1 MNAPLDAGQR
11 ASLEAALTS
20 VTLDDKYT
28 LERGRAYMSGIQALV
43 RLPMLQQERDQAA
56 GLNTAGFISGY
67 RGSPLGGLDLSLWK
81 AKKHLAAH
89 QVVFQPGVNED
100 LAATAV
106 WGSQQVNLYPS
117 AKYDG
122 VFSMWYGKG
131 PGVDRSG
138 DVFKHGNSAGSSP
151 HGGVLVLAG
160 DDHAAKSST
169 LAHQSEHLF
178 KACGLPVL
186 FPSNVQ
192 EYLDFGLHGWAMSR
206 YSGLWVAMK
215 CVTDVVESSASVD
228 IDPHRTQIILPTDFA
243 MPEGGLNIRWPDPPL
258 VQEARLLDYKWYA
271 ALAYVR
277 ANKLDRVEIDS
288 PHARFGIMTGGKAYL
303 DVRQALTDLG
313 LDDETCSR
321 IGIRLYK
328 VGCVW
333 PLEAQGAQAFARGLE
348 EILVVEEKRQI
359 LEYAIKEELY
369 NWPDA
374 QRPRVF
380 GKFDE
385 KDGAGGEWSVPMGNW
400 LLPAHYELSPA
411 LIAKAIATR
420 LDKFDLPSDVR
431 ARIATRVA
439 VIEAKEKALARPR
452 VQAERKPWFCSGCPH
467 NTSTNVPEGSRAM
480 AGIGCHYMTV
490 WMDRSTSTFSQM
502 GGEGVAWVGQAPFTN
517 DKHVFANLGDGT
529 YFHSGLL
536 AIRAA
541 IASKANITYKILY
554 NDAVAMTG
562 GQPVDGVLT
571 VPQITHQLAAE
582 GAKKIVIVT
591 DEPEK
596 YNANVGLAP
605 GITIHHRDQLDDV
618 QRELREIEG
627 TTILIYD
634 QTCATEKRR
643 RRKRGAYP
651 DPAKRVVINEAVCEG
666 CGDCSVQS
674 NCLSVEPLETEYGT
688 KRQIN
693 QSTCNKDYSCLKGF
707 CPSFVTVEGG
717 QLRKPQASGVAGD
730 AMPPVPDPEV
740 PAIAKPYGVL
750 VTGVGGTGVVTIG
763 ALLGMAAHLESK
775 GVTVLDVT
783 GLAQKGG
790 AVMSHVQIANQ
801 PADIHATRIA
811 MGEASLVIGCDS
823 LVTASDECVSRMQ
836 AGQTHVVL
844 NSAPTPTAE
853 FIKNPNWRFPGASA
867 DADVRAAAGD
877 EQVAAVDANH
887 FAVALLGDAI
897 YTNPFVL
904 GYAWQKGWLPLTH
917 ESLVRA
923 IELNAVQVE
932 KNLAA
937 FEWGRRAAHDLAA
950 VRKLAQMQDR
960 FDDGNTANA
969 ANSKIVSLHTPK
981 ALDTLI
987 DKRAQYLVEYQNEA
1001 YATRYRKLI
1010 ETVRAAETKLD
1021 AADGQMPLTEAVAKN
1036 LHKLMAYKDE
1046 YEVAR
1051 LYSDPAFVEKLKAN
1065 FEGDWKLKF
1074 HLAPPATSKKDAHG
1088 HLVKK
1093 QYGPWM
1099 LNAMHVLAKMKF
1111 LRGTALDVFGKTEER
1126 RTERALIVEYETLVH
1141 ELVGG
1146 LTAEKR
1152 ALSVELA
1159 NLPDGIRGYG
1169 HVKEN
1174 NLKGVRAKWASLL
1187 AKWRAPMGG
1196 VERHVA

>member
-11 ASLEAALTS
+11 ASLEAALKS

-43 RLPMLQQERDQAA
+43 RLPMLQQERDRAA

-67 RGSPLGGLDLSLWK
+67 RGSPLGGLDQSLWK
-81 AKKHLAAH
+81 AKKHLSSH
-89 QVVFQPGVNED
+89 QIVFQPGLNED

-106 WGSQQVNLYPS
+106 WGSQQVNLYPG

-122 VFSMWYGKG
+122 VFGMWYGKG
-131 PGVDRSG
+131 PGVDRTG
-138 DVFKHGNSAGSSP
+138 DVFKHANSAGSSQ

-169 LAHQSEHLF
+169 LAHQSEHIF

-206 YSGLWVAMK
+206 YSGLWVALK

-228 IDPHRTQIILPTDFA
+228 IDPHRTEIVLPSDFI
-243 MPEGGLNIRWPDPPL
+243 MPDGGLNIRWPDPPL

-277 ANKLDRVEIDS
+277 ANKLDRIEIDS

-313 LDDETCSR
+313 LDDETCAR

-333 PLEAQGAQAFARGLE
+333 PLEAQGAQAFARGLD

-369 NWPDA
+369 NWPDG

-411 LIAKAIATR
+411 IIAKAIATR
-420 LDKFDLPSDVR
+420 LEKFELPSDVR
-431 ARIATRVA
+431 ARIAARLA
-439 VIEAKEKALARPR
+439 VIHAKETALAKPH
-452 VQAERKPWFCSGCPH
+452 VTTERKPWFCSGCPH
-467 NTSTNVPEGSRAM
+467 NTSTNVPDGSRAI

-490 WMDRSTSTFSQM
+490 WMDRNTSTFSQM
-502 GGEGVAWVGQAPFTN
+502 GGEGVPWIGQAPFTN
-517 DKHVFANLGDGT
+517 EKHVFANLGDGT

-536 AIRAA
+536 AVRAA
-541 IASKANITYKILY
+541 ISSKANITYKILY

-571 VPQITHQLAAE
+571 VPQITHQLASE

-596 YNANVGLAP
+596 YDGQTSLLAP
-605 GITIHHRDQLDDV
+605 GVTIHHRDQLDDV

-627 TTILIYD
+627 TTILVYD

-651 DPAKRVVINEAVCEG
+651 DPAKRVVINDAVCEG

-674 NCLSVEPLETEYGT
+674 NCLSVEPLETEFGT

-693 QSTCNKDYSCLKGF
+693 QSTCNKDFSCVKGF

-717 QLRKPQASGVAGD
+717 QLKKPKAVSVDGSAL
-730 AMPPVPDPEV
+730 PPIPEPAL
-740 PAIAKPYGVL
+740 PAIDRAYGVL

-763 ALLGMAAHLESK
+763 ALLGMAAHLENK

-790 AVMSHVQIANQ
+790 AVMSHVQISHA
-801 PADIHATRIA
+801 PTDIHATRIA
-811 MGEASLVIGCDS
+811 MGEADLVIGCDA
-823 LVTASDECVSRMQ
+823 LVTAGDECTSRMRHN
-836 AGQTHVVL
+836 TTRVVV
-844 NSAPTPTAE
+844 NSAKTPTAE
-853 FIKNPNWRFPGASA
+853 FIKNPNWSFPGLSA
-867 DADVRAAAGD
+867 EQDIRAAAGD
-877 EQVAAVDANH
+877 AVDLVDANH

-904 GYAWQKGWLPLTH
+904 GYAWQKGWLPLTLA
-917 ESLVRA
+917 SLERA
-923 IELNAVQVE
+923 IELNAVQVD
-932 KNLAA
+932 KNRAA
-937 FEWGRRAAHDLAA
+937 FDWGRRAAHDLASVQQA
-950 VRKLAQMQDR
+950 ATGGARAAQAGATVIALHTKKSVDALIAKRVEFLAAYQ
-960 FDDGNTANA
+960 NA
-969 ANSKIVSLHTPK
+969 AYG
-981 ALDTLI
+981 A
-987 DKRAQYLVEYQNEA
+987 RYAAFVE
-1001 YATRYRKLI
+1001 R
-1010 ETVRAAETKLD
+1010 VRAAEGAL
-1021 AADGQMPLTEAVAKN
+1021 ADGDAQEPLTEAVARN
-1036 LHKLMAYKDE
+1036 LFKLMAYKDE

-1051 LYSDPAFVEKLKAN
+1051 LQSDPAFLARLSAQ

-1074 HLAPPATSKKDAHG
+1074 HLAPPLFAKKDAHG
-1088 HLVKK
+1088 HLLKK
-1093 QYGPWM
+1093 AYGPWM
-1099 LNAMHVLAKMKF
+1099 MPAFRMLAKLKF
-1111 LRGTALDVFGKTEER
+1111 LRGTGLDPFGRTEER
-1126 RTERALIVEYETLVH
+1126 RTERALIGEYEALIGEV
-1141 ELVGG
+1141 VGK
-1146 LTAEKR
+1146 LTAANR
-1152 ALSVELA
+1152 PLALELA
-1159 NLPDGIRGYG
+1159 ALPDGIRGYG

-1174 NLKGVRAKWASLL
+1174 NLRAVRTKWNTLL
-1187 AKWRAPMGG
+1187 AQWRSPTGG
-1196 VERHVA
+1196 QSRQQVA

>member
-11 ASLEAALTS
+11 ATLKATLDS

-43 RLPMLQQERDQAA
+43 RLPMLQRERDRAA

-67 RGSPLGGLDLSLWK
+67 RGSPLGGLDQSLWK
-81 AKKHLAAH
+81 AKTHLAAH
-89 QVVFQPGVNED
+89 QIVFQPGVNED

-106 WGSQQVNLYPS
+106 WGSQQVNLYPG

-131 PGVDRSG
+131 PGVDRSA
-138 DVFKHGNSAGSSP
+138 DVLKHGNSAGSSP

-169 LAHQSEHLF
+169 LAHQSEHIF

-186 FPSNVQ
+186 FPSDVQ

-206 YSGLWVAMK
+206 YSGLWIAMK
-215 CVTDVVESSASVD
+215 CVTDVVESSASVE
-228 IDPHRTQIILPTDFA
+228 IDPHRTQIVLPTDFA
-243 MPEGGLNIRWPDPPL
+243 MPDGGLNIRWPDPPL

-277 ANKLDRVEIDS
+277 ANRLDRVEIDS
-288 PHARFGIMTGGKAYL
+288 PNARFGILTGGKAYL

-313 LDDETCSR
+313 LDDDTCAR
-321 IGIRLYK
+321 IGVRLYK

-333 PLEAQGAQAFARGLE
+333 PLEAQGAQAFARGLD

-374 QRPRVF
+374 QRPRVY

-411 LIAKAIATR
+411 IIAKAIATR
-420 LDKFDLPSDVR
+420 LDKFELPSDVR
-431 ARIATRVA
+431 ARIAARLA
-439 VIEAKEKALARPR
+439 VIDAKEKALAVPR
-452 VQAERKPWFCSGCPH
+452 VQVERKPWFCSGCPH

-480 AGIGCHYMTV
+480 AGIGCHYMSI
-490 WMDRSTSTFSQM
+490 WMDRNTSTFSQM
-502 GGEGVAWVGQAPFTN
+502 GGEGVAWVGQAPFTE

-582 GAKKIVIVT
+582 GAAKIVIVT
-591 DEPEK
+591 DEPQK
-596 YNANVGLAP
+596 YDGASSLLAP
-605 GITIHHRDQLDDV
+605 GVTVHHRDQLDAI
-618 QRELREIEG
+618 QRELRDVPG

-651 DPAKRVVINEAVCEG
+651 DPARRVVINEAVCEG

-693 QSTCNKDYSCLKGF
+693 QSTCNKDFSCLKGF
-707 CPSFVTVEGG
+707 CPSFVTIEGG
-717 QLRKPQASGVAGD
+717 QLRKPKASGVAGD
-730 AMPPVPDPEV
+730 AMPPVPTPDI
-740 PAIAKPYGVL
+740 PAIGRPYGVL

-763 ALLGMAAHLESK
+763 ALLGMAAHLENK

-790 AVMSHVQIANQ
+790 AVMSHVQIANR
-801 PADIHATRIA
+801 PVDLHATRIA
-811 MGEASLVIGCDS
+811 MGEANLVIGCDAI
-823 LVTASDECVSRMQ
+823 VTASDDCVSRMQ
-836 AGQTHVVL
+836 AGRTRVVL

-853 FIKNPNWRFPGASA
+853 FIRNPNWHFPGTNTE
-867 DADVRAAAGD
+867 ADVRAAAGAD
-877 EQVAAVDANH
+877 GVATVDANRY
-887 FAVALLGDAI
+887 ALALLGDAI

-904 GYAWQKGWLPLTH
+904 GFAWQRGWLPLTH
-917 ESLVRA
+917 EALTRA

-937 FEWGRRAAHDLAA
+937 FEWGRRAAHDPQAITQL
-950 VRKLAQMQDR
+950 VRAQ
-960 FDDGNTANA
+960 DGTASTDTA
-969 ANSKIVSLHTPK
+969 GAKIVSLHTPK

-987 DKRAQYLVEYQNEA
+987 DKRMRYLRAYQNDA
-1001 YATRYRKLI
+1001 WAQRYRA
-1010 ETVRAAETKLD
+1010 TVDAVHAAEAKLD
-1021 AADGQMPLTEAVAKN
+1021 LPDAPFALTEAVAKN

-1051 LYSDPAFVEKLKAN
+1051 LYTDPAFIDRLNAS
-1065 FEGDWKLKF
+1065 FEGDWKLNF
-1074 HLAPPATSKKDAHG
+1074 HLAPPAFAKRDANG

-1093 QYGPWM
+1093 QYGPRM
-1099 LNAMHVLAKMKF
+1099 LSAMRVLARLKF
-1111 LRGTALDVFGKTEER
+1111 LRGTAFDPFGRTEER
-1126 RTERALIVEYETLVH
+1126 RHERALIGEYEALVR
-1141 ELVGG
+1141 ELIGG
-1146 LTAEKR
+1146 VAADNR
-1152 ALSVELA
+1152 ALAIELA
-1159 NLPDGIRGYG
+1159 SLPDGIRGYG
-1169 HVKEN
+1169 HVKEH
-1174 NLKGVRAKWASLL
+1174 NLDAVRAKWTALL
-1187 AKWRAPMGG
+1187 AKWRSPQGG
-1196 VERHVA
+1196 AARHAA

>member
-43 RLPMLQQERDQAA
+43 RLPMLQQERDKTA

-67 RGSPLGGLDLSLWK
+67 RGSPLGGLDQSLWK
-81 AKKHLAAH
+81 AKQHLAAH
-89 QVVFQPGVNED
+89 QIVFQPGVNED

-131 PGVDRSG
+131 PGVDRCG
-138 DVFKHGNSAGSSP
+138 DVFKHGNSAGSSR

-169 LAHQSEHLF
+169 LAHQSEHIF

-215 CVTDVVESSASVD
+215 CVTDVVESSASVE
-228 IDPHRTQIILPTDFA
+228 IDPHRVNIVLPGDFA

-277 ANKLDRVEIDS
+277 ANKLDRVEIES
-288 PHARFGIMTGGKAYL
+288 PNARFGIITGGKAYL

-313 LDDETCSR
+313 LDDATCAR

-374 QRPRVF
+374 QRPRVY

-385 KDGAGGEWSVPMGNW
+385 KGGAGGEWSVPMGNW

-411 LIAKAIATR
+411 IIAKAIATR
-420 LDKFDLPSDVR
+420 LDKFDLPAEVR
-431 ARIATRVA
+431 ARIATRIA
-439 VIEAKEKALARPR
+439 VIEAKEKALAKPR
-452 VQAERKPWFCSGCPH
+452 VQVERKPWFCSGCPH

-517 DKHVFANLGDGT
+517 DQHVFANLGDGT
-529 YFHSGLL
+529 YFHSGLI
-536 AIRAA
+536 AIRQA

-591 DEPEK
+591 DEPQK
-596 YNANVGLAP
+596 YEGHPGTLLAP
-605 GITIHHRDQLDDV
+605 GVTIHHRDQLDAI
-618 QRELREIEG
+618 QRELREIAG

-651 DPAKRVVINEAVCEG
+651 DPARRVVINEAVCEG

-674 NCLSVEPLETEYGT
+674 NCLSVEPLETEFGT

-693 QSTCNKDYSCLKGF
+693 QSTCNKDFSCLKGF
-707 CPSFVTVEGG
+707 CPSFVSVEGD
-717 QLRKPQASGVAGD
+717 QVRKPAVAGVKND
-730 AMPPVPDPEV
+730 AMPPVPAPQTPD
-740 PAIAKPYGVL
+740 IAQPYGVL

-763 ALLGMAAHLESK
+763 ALLGMAAHLENK

-790 AVMSHVQIANQ
+790 AVMSHVQIANR
-801 PADIHATRIA
+801 PDDIHATRIA
-811 MGEASLVIGCDS
+811 MGEASLVIGCDEI
-823 LVTASDECVSRMQ
+823 VTASDECISRMQ
-836 AGQTHVVL
+836 NGSTRVVL
-844 NSAPTPTAE
+844 NSAATPTAE
-853 FIKNPNWRFPGASA
+853 FIKNPNWRFPGSSTE
-867 DADVRAAAGD
+867 ADVRAAAGED
-877 EQVAAVDANH
+877 GVAVVDANH
-887 FAVALLGDAI
+887 YAVALLGDAI
-897 YTNPFVL
+897 YTNPFML
-904 GYAWQKGWLPLTH
+904 GFAWQRGWLPLTH
-917 ESLVRA
+917 ESLIRA
-923 IELNAVQVE
+923 IELNGVQVE
-932 KNLAA
+932 KNRAA
-937 FEWGRRAAHDLAA
+937 FEWGRLAAHDLAT
-950 VRKLAQMQDR
+950 VRKLA
-960 FDDGNTANA
+960 GETAADASA
-969 ANSKIVSLHTPK
+969 AKVVTLHTPK
-981 ALDTLI
+981 SLDTLI
-987 DKRAQYLVEYQNEA
+987 ERRTAFLTAYQNAA
-1001 YATRYRKLI
+1001 YAARYRRLVD
-1010 ETVRAAETKLD
+1010 EVRAAETTLD
-1021 AADGQMPLTEAVAKN
+1021 AGDAQMPLTEAVAKN

-1051 LYSDPAFVEKLKAN
+1051 LYADPAFVEKLKQN
-1065 FEGDWKLKF
+1065 FEGDWKLNF
-1074 HLAPPATSKKDAHG
+1074 YLAPPSFSKKDASG

-1093 QYGPWM
+1093 QYGPWV
-1099 LNAMHVLAKMKF
+1099 LPAMRMLAKLRV
-1111 LRGTALDVFGKTEER
+1111 LRGTALDPFGRTEER
-1126 RTERALIVEYETLVH
+1126 RTERALIGEYEALVC
-1141 ELVGG
+1141 ELLRG
-1146 LTAEKR
+1146 LNAQNR
-1152 ALSVELA
+1152 ALAVELA
-1159 NLPDGIRGYG
+1159 SLPDGIRGYG
-1169 HVKEN
+1169 HVKEH
-1174 NLKGVRAKWASLL
+1174 NLKAVRTKWATLL
-1187 AKWRAPMGG
+1187 AKWRAPQGG
-1196 VERHVA
+1196 DARHAA

>member
-11 ASLEAALTS
+11 ASLEAALSS

-28 LERGRAYMSGIQALV
+28 LEHGRAYMSGIQALV
-43 RLPMLQQERDQAA
+43 RLPMLQQARDQMA

-67 RGSPLGGLDLSLWK
+67 RGSPLGGLDLALWK
-81 AKKHLAAH
+81 AKKHLASH
-89 QVVFQPGVNED
+89 RVVFQPGVNED

-106 WGSQQVNLYPS
+106 WGTQQVNLYPS

-131 PGVDRSG
+131 PGVDRSA
-138 DVFKHGNSAGSSP
+138 DVLKHGNSAGSAQ

-160 DDHAAKSST
+160 DDHACKSST
-169 LAHQSEHLF
+169 LAHQSEHIF

-228 IDPHRTQIILPTDFA
+228 IDPQRTQIVLPGDFVL
-243 MPEGGLNIRWPDPPL
+243 PEGGLNIRWPDPPL

-277 ANKLDRVEIDS
+277 ANKLDRIEIDS
-288 PHARFGIMTGGKAYL
+288 PQARFGIITGGKAYL
-303 DVRQALTDLG
+303 DTRQALVDLG

-333 PLEAQGAQAFARGLE
+333 PLEAQGAHAFARGLQ

-369 NWPDA
+369 NWPDG

-420 LDKFDLPSDVR
+420 LEKFDLPAEVR
-431 ARIATRVA
+431 ARIGARLA
-439 VIEAKEKALARPR
+439 VIDAKEKALAKPR
-452 VQAERKPWFCSGCPH
+452 VAIERKPWFCSGCPH

-490 WMDRSTSTFSQM
+490 WMDRNTSTFSQM
-502 GGEGVAWVGQAPFTN
+502 GGEGVAWTGQAPFTN
-517 DKHVFANLGDGT
+517 DNHVFANLGDGT

-541 IASKANITYKILY
+541 IAAKVNITYKILY

-582 GAKKIVIVT
+582 GAAKIVIVT
-591 DEPEK
+591 DEPQK
-596 YNANVGLAP
+596 YDGTTLLAP
-605 GITIHHRDQLDDV
+605 GVTIHHRDTLDAV
-618 QRELREIEG
+618 QRELREIPG

-643 RRKRGAYP
+643 RRKKGQFP
-651 DPAKRVVINEAVCEG
+651 DPARRVVINEAVCEG

-674 NCLSVEPLETEYGT
+674 NCLSVEPLETEFGT

-693 QSTCNKDYSCLKGF
+693 QSSCNKDFSCLKGF

-717 QLRKPQASGVAGD
+717 QLRKPKPLGADAGEL
-730 AMPPVPDPEV
+730 PEV
-740 PAIAKPYGVL
+740 PEPVLPEIGRPYGVL

-763 ALLGMAAHLESK
+763 ALIGMAAHLEQK

-790 AVMSHVQIANQ
+790 AVMSHVQIANA

-811 MGEASLVIGCDS
+811 MGEAELVIGCDAI
-823 LVTASDECVSRMQ
+823 VTASDECTSRMQ
-836 AGQTHVVL
+836 YGQTRVVV
-844 NSAPTPTAE
+844 NSSKTPTAD
-853 FIKNPNWRFPGASA
+853 FIKNPDWTFPGSSTEN
-867 DADVRAAAGD
+867 DVRAAAGD
-877 EQVAAVDANH
+877 AVDFVDANR

-904 GYAWQKGWLPLTH
+904 GYAWQRGWLPLSH
-917 ESLVRA
+917 RSLVRA
-923 IELNAVQVE
+923 IELNGVQVE
-932 KNLAA
+932 KNIAA
-937 FEWGRRAAHDLAA
+937 FEWGRRAAHDPASVQQGANPTAA
-950 VRKLAQMQDR
+950 RE
-960 FDDGNTANA
+960 TAGA
-969 ANSKIVSLHTPK
+969 TVISLHTKK
-981 ALDTLI
+981 ALDALI
-987 DKRAQYLVEYQNEA
+987 AKRIEHLTAYQNAA
-1001 YATRYRKLI
+1001 YAERYRSLVDV
-1010 ETVRAAETKLD
+1010 VRAAERNIEGDTVNE
-1021 AADGQMPLTEAVAKN
+1021 PLTEAVARN

-1051 LYSDPAFVEKLKAN
+1051 LQTDPAFIAKLQAQ
-1065 FEGDWKLKF
+1065 FEGDWKLNF
-1074 HLAPPATSKKDAHG
+1074 HLAPPLLAKKDANG
-1088 HLVKK
+1088 RLIKK

-1099 LNAMHVLAKMKF
+1099 LSAFKVVAKLKF
-1111 LRGTALDVFGKTEER
+1111 LRGSALDPFGKTEER
-1126 RTERALIVEYETLVH
+1126 RTERALVGEYEALVR
-1141 ELVGG
+1141 ELIGG
-1146 LTAEKR
+1146 LNDDNR
-1152 ALSVELA
+1152 ALAIELA

-1174 NLKGVRAKWASLL
+1174 NLRAVRVKWADLVTRWHK
-1187 AKWRAPMGG
+1187 ADVA
-1196 VERHVA
+1196 RHAA

>member
-43 RLPMLQQERDQAA
+43 RLPMLQQERDRAI

-67 RGSPLGGLDLSLWK
+67 RGSPLGGFDLSLWK

-89 QVVFQPGVNED
+89 QVVFQPGINED

-106 WGSQQVNLYPS
+106 WGSQQVNLYPG

-131 PGVDRSG
+131 PGVDRTG
-138 DVFKHGNSAGSSP
+138 DVFKHGNSAGSSQ

-169 LAHQSEHLF
+169 LAHQSEHIF

-206 YSGLWVAMK
+206 YSGLWVSMK

-228 IDPHRTQIILPTDFA
+228 IDPHRTQIVLPTDFA
-243 MPEGGLNIRWPDPPL
+243 MPDGGLNIRWPDPPL

-277 ANKLDRVEIDS
+277 ANKLDRIEIDS
-288 PHARFGIMTGGKAYL
+288 AHARFGIITGGKAYL

-333 PLEAQGAQAFARGLE
+333 PLEAQGAHAFARGLD

-369 NWPDA
+369 NWPDG

-411 LIAKAIATR
+411 IIAKAIATR

-431 ARIATRVA
+431 ARIAARIA
-439 VIEAKEKALARPR
+439 VIEAKEKALAKPR
-452 VQAERKPWFCSGCPH
+452 IEVERKPWFCSGCPH

-502 GGEGVAWVGQAPFTN
+502 GGEGVAWTGQAPFTTE
-517 DKHVFANLGDGT
+517 KHVFANLGDGT

-536 AIRAA
+536 AIRAS
-541 IASKANITYKILY
+541 IAAKANITYKILY

-571 VPQITHQLAAE
+571 VPQITHQLNAE
-582 GAKKIVIVT
+582 GAAKIVIVT
-591 DEPEK
+591 DEPQK
-596 YNANVGLAP
+596 YHGTTLLAP
-605 GITIHHRDQLDDV
+605 GVTIHHRDELDTI
-618 QRELREIEG
+618 QRELREIAG

-643 RRKRGAYP
+643 RRKKGEFP
-651 DPAKRVVINEAVCEG
+651 DPARRVVINEAVCEG

-674 NCLSVEPLETEYGT
+674 NCLSVEPLETEFGT

-693 QSTCNKDYSCLKGF
+693 QSSCNKDFSCLKGF

-717 QLRKPQASGVAGD
+717 QLKKPKAVGGD
-730 AMPPVPDPEV
+730 VGELPQIPEPEL
-740 PAIAKPYGVL
+740 PAINRAYGVL

-763 ALLGMAAHLESK
+763 ALLGMAAHLEQK

-790 AVMSHVQIANQ
+790 AVMSHVQIANA

-811 MGEASLVIGCDS
+811 MGEANLVIGGDAI
-823 LVTASDECVSRMQ
+823 VTASDECTSRMKH
-836 AGQTHVVL
+836 GVTRVVI
-844 NSAPTPTAE
+844 NSAKTPTAA
-853 FIKNPNWRFPGASA
+853 FIKNPNWTFPGASTE
-867 DADVRAAAGD
+867 ADVRAAAGD
-877 EQVAAVDANH
+877 DVDLVDANH

-904 GYAWQKGWLPLTH
+904 GYAWQRGWLPLTH
-917 ESLVRA
+917 ESLRRA

-932 KNLAA
+932 KNLVA
-937 FEWGRRAAHDLAA
+937 FEWGRRAAHDLASVKRASSPASTGIAASDATSATVITLHTKKA
-950 VRKLAQMQDR
+950 VDSLITQRAEQL
-960 FDDGNTANA
+960 TAYQNA
-969 ANSKIVSLHTPK
+969 AYAKRYTTLVEQVRSAER
-981 ALDTLI
+981 ALDGDAL
-987 DKRAQYLVEYQNEA
+987 NE
-1001 YATRYRKLI
+1001 
-1010 ETVRAAETKLD
+1010 
-1021 AADGQMPLTEAVAKN
+1021 PLTEAVARN
-1036 LHKLMAYKDE
+1036 LYKLMAYKDE

-1051 LYSDPAFVEKLKAN
+1051 LQSDPAFLAKLASQ
-1065 FEGDWKLKF
+1065 FDGDWKLNF
-1074 HLAPPATSKKDAHG
+1074 HLAPPTFAKKDAQG
-1088 HLVKK
+1088 HLLKK

-1099 LNAMHVLAKMKF
+1099 MSAFRMLMKMKF
-1111 LRGTALDVFGKTEER
+1111 LRGTVFDIFGKTAER
-1126 RTERALIVEYETLVH
+1126 KTERALIGEYEGLVR
-1141 ELVGG
+1141 ELIGG
-1146 LTAEKR
+1146 LKPGKLGLA
-1152 ALSVELA
+1152 VELA
-1159 NLPDGIRGYG
+1159 SLPDGIRGYG

-1174 NLKGVRAKWASLL
+1174 NLRAVRIKWKDLL
-1187 AKWRAPMGG
+1187 ARWRTPGG
-1196 VERHVA
+1196 GEARQHAA

>member
-1 MNAPLDAGQR
+1 MNAPLDADQR
-11 ASLEAALTS
+11 ASLEAALKS

-43 RLPMLQQERDQAA
+43 RLPMLQQERDRAA

-81 AKKHLAAH
+81 AKQHLAAH
-89 QVVFQPGVNED
+89 QIVFQPGLNED

-106 WGSQQVNLYPS
+106 WGSQQVNLYPG
-117 AKYDG
+117 AKHDG
-122 VFSMWYGKG
+122 VFGMWYGKG
-131 PGVDRSG
+131 PGVDRTG
-138 DVFKHGNSAGSSP
+138 DVFKHANSAGSSQ

-169 LAHQSEHLF
+169 LAHQSEHIF

-206 YSGLWVAMK
+206 YSGLWVALK

-228 IDPHRTQIILPTDFA
+228 IDPHRTEIVLPTDFIL
-243 MPEGGLNIRWPDPPL
+243 PEGGLNIRWPDPPL

-277 ANKLDRVEIDS
+277 ANKLDRIEIDS
-288 PHARFGIMTGGKAYL
+288 PNARFGIMTGGKAYL

-313 LDDETCSR
+313 LDDETCAR

-333 PLEAQGAQAFARGLE
+333 PLEAQGAQAFARGLD

-369 NWPDA
+369 NWPDG

-411 LIAKAIATR
+411 IIAKAIATR
-420 LDKFDLPSDVR
+420 LEKFELPSDVR
-431 ARIATRVA
+431 ARIAARLA
-439 VIEAKEKALARPR
+439 VINAKEMALAKPH
-452 VQAERKPWFCSGCPH
+452 VQTERKPWFCSGCPH
-467 NTSTNVPEGSRAM
+467 NTSTNVPEGSRAI

-490 WMDRSTSTFSQM
+490 WMDRNTSTFSQM
-502 GGEGVAWVGQAPFTN
+502 GGEGVPWIGQAPFT
-517 DKHVFANLGDGT
+517 DEKHVFANLGDGT

-536 AIRAA
+536 AVRAA
-541 IASKANITYKILY
+541 ISSKANITYKILY

-571 VPQITHQLAAE
+571 VPQITHQLASE

-596 YNANVGLAP
+596 YDSQKALLAP
-605 GITIHHRDQLDDV
+605 GVPIHHRDQLDDV

-643 RRKRGAYP
+643 RRKRGTYP
-651 DPAKRVVINEAVCEG
+651 DPAKRVVINDAVCEG

-674 NCLSVEPLETEYGT
+674 NCLSVEPLETEFGT

-693 QSTCNKDYSCLKGF
+693 QSSCNKDFSCVKGF

-717 QLRKPQASGVAGD
+717 QLKKPKAVSVDGNAL
-730 AMPPVPDPEV
+730 PPIPE
-740 PAIAKPYGVL
+740 PTLPEIDRAYGVL

-763 ALLGMAAHLESK
+763 ALLGMAAHLENK

-790 AVMSHVQIANQ
+790 AVMSHVQISHA
-801 PADIHATRIA
+801 PTDIHATRIA
-811 MGEASLVIGCDS
+811 MGEADLVIGCDAI
-823 LVTASDECVSRMQ
+823 VTAGDECTSRMRHD
-836 AGQTHVVL
+836 TTRVVV
-844 NSAPTPTAE
+844 NSAQTPTAE
-853 FIKNPNWRFPGASA
+853 FIKNPNWAFPGLSA
-867 DADVRAAAGD
+867 ENDIRAAAG
-877 EQVAAVDANH
+877 EAVDFIDANR

-904 GYAWQKGWLPLTH
+904 GYAWQKGWLPLTLV
-917 ESLVRA
+917 SLVRA
-923 IELNAVQVE
+923 IELNAVSVE
-932 KNLAA
+932 KNRAA
-937 FEWGRRAAHDLAA
+937 FDWGRRAAYDLASVKQAAAGDARPAQGATVIALHTKKA
-950 VRKLAQMQDR
+950 VDALIAKRVEFL
-960 FDDGNTANA
+960 TAYQNA
-969 ANSKIVSLHTPK
+969 AYAARYAAFV
-981 ALDTLI
+981 
-987 DKRAQYLVEYQNEA
+987 DK
-1001 YATRYRKLI
+1001 
-1010 ETVRAAETKLD
+1010 VRAAERAL
-1021 AADGQMPLTEAVAKN
+1021 ADGDTVQEQLTEAVARN
-1036 LHKLMAYKDE
+1036 LFKLMAYKDE

-1051 LYSDPAFVEKLKAN
+1051 LQSDPAFLARLSAQ

-1074 HLAPPATSKKDAHG
+1074 HLAPPLFAKTDAHG

-1093 QYGPWM
+1093 AYGPWM
-1099 LNAMHVLAKMKF
+1099 MTAFRWLAKAKF
-1111 LRGTALDVFGKTEER
+1111 LRGTGLDPFGRTEER
-1126 RTERALIVEYETLVH
+1126 RSERALIGEYE
-1141 ELVGG
+1141 
-1146 LTAEKR
+1146 
-1152 ALSVELA
+1152 ALIDEVLARLNAANRPLALELA
-1159 NLPDGIRGYG
+1159 ALPDGIRGYG

-1174 NLKGVRAKWASLL
+1174 NLRAVRQKWSTLL
-1187 AKWRAPMGG
+1187 AKWRAPAGG
-1196 VERHVA
+1196 QSHQQVA